1 MKLIDAYNLLVE
13 DGITDNHRFFAEVYK
28 LYGFTDDKL
37 LLEYLDFI
45 AHEPVH
51 WLKGFPAKLVTKL
64 AFSKPK
70 TAMVK
75 LLKKQQVIQ
84 ALGAD
89 YVTRIYETIWN
100 TFKKEADAIVEERQ
114 KGRVVVQKEGEDTS
128 SDAMSVGSVESIET
142 YPTPPIYPKAKTQ
155 KIQHIESSNEFV
167 NSLGKSV
174 IQTTDTVEFLKEV
187 ILKMAEALP
196 AGYADAF
203 RLLVSRV

>member
-13 DGITDNHRFFAEVYK
+13 DGITDNHRYFAEVYK
-28 LYGFTDDKL
+28 LYGFADDKL
-37 LLEYLDFI
+37 LREYLDFI
-45 AHEPVH
+45 VHEPVH

-84 ALGAD
+84 ALGSE

-100 TFKKEADAIVEERQ
+100 TFKKEADGILEERQ
-114 KGRVVVQKEGEDTS
+114 KGRIVVQKEGAHED
-128 SDAMSVGSVESIET
+128 DGLSVGSVESVET
-142 YPTPPIYPKAKTQ
+142 LPTPPLRTSRTFSVSELPEPEF
-155 KIQHIESSNEFV
+155 ESERPITDSSFNDQDRV
-167 NSLGKSV
+167 N
-174 IQTTDTVEFLKEV
+174 FLKKV
-187 ILKMAEALP
+187 LMKTADALP
-196 AGYADAF
+196 VGYADAF